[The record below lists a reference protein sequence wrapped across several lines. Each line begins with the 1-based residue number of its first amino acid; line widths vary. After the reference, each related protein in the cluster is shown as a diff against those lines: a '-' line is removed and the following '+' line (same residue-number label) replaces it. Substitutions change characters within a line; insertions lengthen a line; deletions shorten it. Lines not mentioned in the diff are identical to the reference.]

1 MSKPAA
7 ITRTKLPPWARML
20 PMFAVMAG
28 IFYLSHQPGDDF
40 DVVEIAHL
48 DKVVHFLLYG
58 VLAAAT
64 LYGLSPKF
72 RRNFPIKAAVAT
84 FVICACYGMVD
95 EFHQSFIAG
104 RFPSIMDLVADMA
117 GALSICLLWCAK
129 KRKGSHLNY

>member
-1 MSKPAA
+1 MSEQTG
-7 ITRTKLPPWARML
+7 IMGENLPSWARML

-40 DVVEIAHL
+40 DGVDIAHL

-64 LYGLSPKF
+64 LYAMSPKF
-72 RRNFPIKAAVAT
+72 KRRFPVKVAVAV
-84 FVICACYGMVD
+84 FAICACYGMAD

-117 GALSICLLWCAK
+117 GALSICFLWWGRTAEF
-129 KRKGSHLNY
+129 GW